1 LNRLGFGNPLGKVNV
16 RFEIEEG
23 DNLIELTGI
32 TTESVTVRSKRIEGE
47 AIVAVYSLRSG
58 VMISKVLIKIL
69 PLGKA

>member
-1 LNRLGFGNPLGKVNV
+1 MLGFDNPLGKINV

-23 DNLIELTGI
+23 DNLIELTGVSA
-32 TTESVTVRSKRIEGE
+32 ESVTVRSRGIEGE

-69 PLGKA
+69 PLDKA